1 MTRYLCF
8 ATIVAALGGLLFGF
22 DTAVINGTT
31 TQLASE
37 FGFTEANYE
46 YWGGCLPALRD
57 MLGYTEI
64 DWGPFLATFLKGFTI
79 ASALIGTIFGALFAS
94 KPSDKFGRK
103 KTLICMASFLFIS
116 AVGSAFAWDCMSFVI
131 FRFIGGIGV
140 GGASVVSPMYIAEIS
155 PAKYRGRLVAVFQL
169 NIVLGILIAFF
180 SNYLINAID
189 FGGDNWRWMFGME
202 SVPAI
207 AFFGLMFLNP
217 RSPRWLLSKNRSDE
231 ARNVLNVIGT
241 DTGNVEEEIAIIQ
254 KALDEESE
262 FKTERLFQKK
272 YFRPLWFAAFLAIF
286 NQFSGINVVM
296 YYSGEIFQMAGVDES
311 NALLQTISIGG
322 ILFIA
327 TLLAMAVIDRLGRKV
342 LLIIGTFGYIV
353 SLFAM
358 AAVFYTKEFHLS
370 FLEGTD
376 ISKTGQMVLA
386 LFSGL
391 FLEGDTFSKTG
402 QMVLLIGMMLFVA
415 SHAFGCG
422 AVIWVYLSEIF
433 PNKIRARGQAFASSC
448 LWIFCALITWLF
460 PPIVKM
466 LSPGAPFLFFAA
478 CMIILLFWAI
488 FVMKETM
495 NVPLEE
501 M

>member
-31 TQLASE
+31 TELASE
-37 FGFTEANYE
+37 FGFTEANYD
-46 YWGGCLPALRD
+46 YWGEHLPGLRD

-64 DWGPFLATFLKGFTI
+64 DWGPFLATFLKGFVI
-79 ASALIGTIFGALFAS
+79 ASALIGTIFGAMFIS
-94 KPSDKFGRK
+94 KPSDRFGRK
-103 KTLICMASFLFIS
+103 QTLICMASFLFIS
-116 AVGSAFAWDCMSFVI
+116 ALGSAFAWDCMSFVI

-155 PAKYRGRLVAVFQL
+155 PAKYRGRLVAVFQF
-169 NIVLGILIAFF
+169 NIVLGILVAFF
-180 SNYLINAID
+180 SNYLINSID
-189 FGGDNWRWMFGME
+189 FGDDNWRWMFGME
-202 SVPAI
+202 CVPAI
-207 AFFGLMFLNP
+207 AFFSLMFLNP
-217 RSPRWLLSKNRSDE
+217 RSPRWLISKNRSDE

-241 DTGNVEEEIAIIQ
+241 DTGSVDGEIAIIQ

-272 YFRPLWFAAFLAIF
+272 YFKPLWFAAFLAIF

-322 ILFIA
+322 ILFIV
-327 TLLAMAVIDRLGRKV
+327 TLLAMAMIDRLGRRV
-342 LLIIGTFGYIV
+342 LLITGSIGYVI
-353 SLFAM
+353 SLFVM
-358 AAVFYTKEFHLS
+358 AAVFYTKEGNLTFLS
-370 FLEGTD
+370 
-376 ISKTGQMVLA
+376 K
-386 LFSGL
+386 L
-391 FLEGDTFSKTG
+391 FLDGDGFSKTG
-402 QMVLLIGMMLFVA
+402 QMTLLVGMLLFVS

-466 LSPGAPFLFFAA
+466 LSPGAPFLFFGA
-478 CMIILLFWAI
+478 CMIILLLWAI
-488 FVMKETM
+488 FVMKETK